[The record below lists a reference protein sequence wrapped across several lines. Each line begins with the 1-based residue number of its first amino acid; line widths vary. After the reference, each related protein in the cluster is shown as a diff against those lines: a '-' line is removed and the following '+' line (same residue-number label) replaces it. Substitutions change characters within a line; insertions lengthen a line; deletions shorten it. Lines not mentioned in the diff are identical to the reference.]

1 MRVLYINPFSQEVSG
16 PDESLRGL
24 LRVIIPLGV
33 EPHVVVPRPGP
44 QCDRYREL
52 GVRVHYA
59 PISILHRHVSPKE
72 ISLFG
77 LKLVRG
83 ATQLALLARRIG
95 ADLIHTNMEVVL
107 DGGLAARWLGLPHV
121 LHYRGNSLDHP
132 RPVFDLLT
140 SIWTGLS
147 DRVFCIS
154 DATSKIF
161 TKRGKGIKVA
171 TLYNPIDLAAFA
183 AARRSSDVR
192 ASLGAGDDDILVGTV
207 GRIHP
212 RKDLDTFVRAAALAA
227 RNHPRARFVVVG
239 AAEGAAEAAYLDR
252 LRATAAQLGL
262 GDRLLFAGARRDIP
276 AVFKAFDVFVL
287 ASRHEGFGR
296 VVAEAM
302 AAGIPPVVTRE
313 GALPELVA
321 DGSHGLHASPA
332 DSDDFGAKIGTLL
345 EDPALRATLGAA
357 ARARSRAFDSI
368 ACADRVLATY
378 RALLASARH

>member
-44 QCDRYREL
+44 QVDRYREI
-52 GVRVHYA
+52 GAQVHFA
-59 PISILHRHVSPKE
+59 PISILHRRVSPVE

-77 LKLVRG
+77 LKLARG
-83 ATQLALLARRIG
+83 AVELARLARRIG
-95 ADLIHTNMEVVL
+95 AHLIHTNMEVVL
-107 DGGLAARWLGLPHV
+107 DGGVAARLLGLPHV

-132 RPVFDLLT
+132 RAVFDLLT

-154 DATSKIF
+154 DTTSKIF

-183 AARRSSDVR
+183 NARRSADVR
-192 ASLGAGDDDILVGTV
+192 ASLGAGEDDILVGTV

-212 RKDLDTFVRAAALAA
+212 RKDLDTFVRAAAVAA
-227 RNHPRARFVVVG
+227 RTHPRARFAVVG
-239 AAEGAAEAAYLDR
+239 AAEGAAEEAYLDG

-262 GDRLLFAGARRDIP
+262 ADRLLFAGARRDIP
-276 AVFKAFDVFVL
+276 AVFKALDVFVL
-287 ASRHEGFGR
+287 SSRHEGFGR

-321 DGSHGLHASPA
+321 EGTHGLCATAA
-332 DSDDFGAKIGTLL
+332 DSDDFGAKVERLIA
-345 EDPALRATLGAA
+345 DPALRVTLGDA
-357 ARARSRAFDSI
+357 ARARSQAFDSV
-368 ACADRVLATY
+368 ACANRVLATY
-378 RALLASARH
+378 RSLLASAR